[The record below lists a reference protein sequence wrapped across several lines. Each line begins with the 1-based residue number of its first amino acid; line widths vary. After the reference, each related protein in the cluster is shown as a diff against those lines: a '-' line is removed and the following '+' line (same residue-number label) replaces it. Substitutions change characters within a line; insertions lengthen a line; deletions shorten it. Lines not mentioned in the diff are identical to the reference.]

1 MENKAMI
8 KGLVTVLICA
18 LESVKSWRL
27 VGKAE
32 RDLERKDE
40 LGVLLIRPCV

>member
-1 MENKAMI
+1 MENEAMI
-8 KGLVTVLICA
+8 KGLVTVFICA
-18 LESVKSWRL
+18 LESVKSLRL